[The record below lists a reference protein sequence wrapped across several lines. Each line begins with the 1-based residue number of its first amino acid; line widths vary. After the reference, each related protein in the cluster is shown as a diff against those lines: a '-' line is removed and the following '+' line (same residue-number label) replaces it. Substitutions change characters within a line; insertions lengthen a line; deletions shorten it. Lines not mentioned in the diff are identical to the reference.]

1 MSSGSSA
8 DNHHHHHH
16 HPPPTVAVAVW
27 WPQGC
32 CLERSFTKSE
42 KKIGQIRSG
51 ATGTVP
57 SALRSRGQC
66 ALESPMSW
74 LRVARTCPQSAART
88 TGRAIQ
94 CVVDRPIR
102 FRGEARMTWQSCTA
116 GNSYSCKKKIQ
127 KRVFACG
134 EAASQTE
141 VPVRR
146 SRAGTESDQNYANT
160 TSFKGG
166 SNFLLLFVY
175 S

>member
-1 MSSGSSA
+1 M
-8 DNHHHHHH
+8 
-16 HPPPTVAVAVW
+16 W

-66 ALESPMSW
+66 ALESPRSM

-88 TGRAIQ
+88 TGRAAIDRVVERMNGREAEACNRIFSNSEIEPGQ
-94 CVVDRPIR
+94 C
-102 FRGEARMTWQSCTA
+102 GSCTA

-146 SRAGTESDQNYANT
+146 SRAGTESDHNYANT

-166 SNFLLLFVY
+166 SNFLLL
-175 S
+175 